1 MKKRL
6 VMGMMGISSILNNPL
21 SVLAGNLDGME
32 SGGTGGSSLNAD
44 DAVVGDIIRN
54 HRGVTAEQMAIAS
67 NALSPFTNFCG
78 ALVGGAVAIIY
89 AGVFVITA
97 ADLLYISLPP
107 LRPLLLKNQQ
117 GEGSKLQL
125 ISDEAL
131 SIVANGGNGGGSS
144 SGGGMMGSGMMDGGF
159 GAQPQSGGSSKG
171 DSKLVAYFKARFLFM
186 TFLVITTMVLTSS
199 AIMGTGVNLAGWGL
213 KLLQLFNDF
222 TSVWG

>member
-44 DAVVGDIIRN
+44 DAAIGDIIRN
-54 HRGVTAEQMAIAS
+54 HRGMTAEQMATAS

-78 ALVGGAVAIIY
+78 TVVGGAVAIIY

-144 SGGGMMGSGMMDGGF
+144 SGGDMMGGGF
-159 GAQPQSGGSSKG
+159 GAQPQSSGSGKSSSKI
-171 DSKLVAYFKARFLFM
+171 VAYFKARFVFM
-186 TFLVITTMVLTSS
+186 VFLVITTMVLTSS
-199 AIMGTGVNLAGWGL
+199 VIMGTGVNIAEWGL
-213 KLLQLFNDF
+213 KLLQSFNDF
-222 TSVWG
+222 IPV

>member
-44 DAVVGDIIRN
+44 DAAIGDIIRN
-54 HRGVTAEQMAIAS
+54 HRGMTAEQMATAS

-78 ALVGGAVAIIY
+78 KVVGGAIAIIY

-144 SGGGMMGSGMMDGGF
+144 SGGDMMGGGF
-159 GAQPQSGGSSKG
+159 GAQPQSSGSGKLSSKI
-171 DSKLVAYFKARFLFM
+171 VAYFKARFLFM
-186 TFLVITTMVLTSS
+186 IFLVITTMALTSS
-199 AIMGTGVNLAGWGL
+199 VIMGTGVNIAEWGL
-213 KLLQLFNDF
+213 KLLQSFNDF
-222 TSVWG
+222 IPV

>member
-32 SGGTGGSSLNAD
+32 SGGTGSSGLNAD
-44 DAVVGDIIRN
+44 DAAIGDIIRN
-54 HRGVTAEQMAIAS
+54 HRGTTAEQMAIAS
-67 NALSPFTNFCG
+67 NTLSPFTNFCG
-78 ALVGGAVAIIY
+78 TVVGGAVAIIY

-117 GEGSKLQL
+117 GEGSKGLQL

-131 SIVANGGNGGGSS
+131 TIVANGGNGGGSS
-144 SGGGMMGSGMMDGGF
+144 SGGDMMGGGF
-159 GAQPQSGGSSKG
+159 GAQPQSSGSGKSSSKI
-171 DSKLVAYFKARFLFM
+171 VAYFKARFVFM
-186 TFLVITTMVLTSS
+186 IFLVITTMVLTSS
-199 AIMGTGVNLAGWGL
+199 VIMGTGVNLAEWGL
-213 KLLQLFNDF
+213 KLLQSFNDF
-222 TSVWG
+222 IPV

>member
-32 SGGTGGSSLNAD
+32 SGGTGSSSLNAD
-44 DAVVGDIIRN
+44 DAAIGNVIRN
-54 HRGVTAEQMAIAS
+54 HRGMTAEQMATAS

-78 ALVGGAVAIIY
+78 TVVGGAVAIIY

-117 GEGSKLQL
+117 GEGSKGLQL

-144 SGGGMMGSGMMDGGF
+144 SGGDMMGGGF
-159 GAQPQSGGSSKG
+159 GAQPQSSGSGKSSSKI
-171 DSKLVAYFKARFLFM
+171 VAYFKARFLFM
-186 TFLVITTMVLTSS
+186 IFLVITTMVLTSS
-199 AIMGTGVNLAGWGL
+199 VIMGTGVNLAEWGL
-213 KLLQLFNDF
+213 KLLQSFNDF
-222 TSVWG
+222 IPV

>member
-6 VMGMMGISSILNNPL
+6 VMGMMGISSILNSPL

-32 SGGTGGSSLNAD
+32 SGGAGGSSLNAD
-44 DAVVGDIIRN
+44 DAAIGDIIRN
-54 HRGVTAEQMAIAS
+54 HRGMTAEQMATAS
-67 NALSPFTNFCG
+67 DALSPFTNFCG
-78 ALVGGAVAIIY
+78 TVVGGAVAIIY
-89 AGVFVITA
+89 AGVFVVTA

-144 SGGGMMGSGMMDGGF
+144 SGGDMMGGGF
-159 GAQPQSGGSSKG
+159 GAQPQSSGSGKSSSKI
-171 DSKLVAYFKARFLFM
+171 VAYFKARFLFM
-186 TFLVITTMVLTSS
+186 IFLVITTMVLTSS
-199 AIMGTGVNLAGWGL
+199 VIMGTGVNLAEWGL
-213 KLLQLFNDF
+213 KLLQSFNDF
-222 TSVWG
+222 IPV

>member
-6 VMGMMGISSILNNPL
+6 VMGMMGIFSSILNNPL

-44 DAVVGDIIRN
+44 DAAIGDIIRN
-54 HRGVTAEQMAIAS
+54 HRGTTAEQMATAS

-78 ALVGGAVAIIY
+78 TVVGGAVAIIY
-89 AGVFVITA
+89 AGVFVITV

-144 SGGGMMGSGMMDGGF
+144 SGGDMMGGGF
-159 GAQPQSGGSSKG
+159 GAQPQSSGSGKSSSKI
-171 DSKLVAYFKARFLFM
+171 VAYFKARFLFM
-186 TFLVITTMVLTSS
+186 IFLVITTMVLTSS
-199 AIMGTGVNLAGWGL
+199 VIMGTGVNLAEWGL
-213 KLLQLFNDF
+213 KLLQSFNDF
-222 TSVWG
+222 IPV

>member
-6 VMGMMGISSILNNPL
+6 VMGMIGISSILNNPL

-44 DAVVGDIIRN
+44 DAAVGDIIRN
-54 HRGVTAEQMAIAS
+54 HRGMTAEQMATAS
-67 NALSPFTNFCG
+67 DALSPFTNFCG
-78 ALVGGAVAIIY
+78 TVVGGAVAIIY

-131 SIVANGGNGGGSS
+131 SIVANGGNDGGSS
-144 SGGGMMGSGMMDGGF
+144 SGGDMMGGGF
-159 GAQPQSGGSSKG
+159 GAQPQSSGSGKSSSKI
-171 DSKLVAYFKARFLFM
+171 VAYFKARFLFM
-186 TFLVITTMVLTSS
+186 IFLVITTMVLTSS
-199 AIMGTGVNLAGWGL
+199 VIMGTGVNLAEWGL
-213 KLLQLFNDF
+213 KLLQSFNDF
-222 TSVWG
+222 IPV

>member
-21 SVLAGNLDGME
+21 SVLAGNLDGMG
-32 SGGTGGSSLNAD
+32 SGSTGSSSLNAD
-44 DAVVGDIIRN
+44 DAAVGDIIRN
-54 HRGVTAEQMAIAS
+54 HRGMTAEQMATAS

-78 ALVGGAVAIIY
+78 TVVGGAVALIY

-131 SIVANGGNGGGSS
+131 TIVANGGNGGGSS
-144 SGGGMMGSGMMDGGF
+144 SGGDMMGGGF
-159 GAQPQSGGSSKG
+159 GAQPQSSGSGKSSSKI
-171 DSKLVAYFKARFLFM
+171 VAYFKARFLFM
-186 TFLVITTMVLTSS
+186 IFLVITTMVLTSS
-199 AIMGTGVNLAGWGL
+199 VIMGTGVNLAEWGL
-213 KLLQLFNDF
+213 KLLQSFNDF
-222 TSVWG
+222 IPV

>member
-32 SGGTGGSSLNAD
+32 SGGTGSSSLNAD
-44 DAVVGDIIRN
+44 DAAVGDIIRN
-54 HRGVTAEQMAIAS
+54 HRGTTAEQMATAS

-78 ALVGGAVAIIY
+78 TVVGGAVAIIY

-144 SGGGMMGSGMMDGGF
+144 SGGDMMGGGF
-159 GAQPQSGGSSKG
+159 GAQPQSSGSGKSSSKI
-171 DSKLVAYFKARFLFM
+171 VAYFKARFVFM
-186 TFLVITTMVLTSS
+186 VFLVITTMVLTSS
-199 AIMGTGVNLAGWGL
+199 VIMGTGVNLAEWGL
-213 KLLQLFNDF
+213 KLLQSFNDF
-222 TSVWG
+222 IPV

>member
-32 SGGTGGSSLNAD
+32 SGGTGSSGLNAD
-44 DAVVGDIIRN
+44 DAAVGDIIRN
-54 HRGVTAEQMAIAS
+54 HRGMTAEQMATAS

-78 ALVGGAVAIIY
+78 TVVGGAVAIIY

-117 GEGSKLQL
+117 GEGGGLQL

-144 SGGGMMGSGMMDGGF
+144 SGGDMMGGGF
-159 GAQPQSGGSSKG
+159 GAQPQSSGSGKSSSKI
-171 DSKLVAYFKARFLFM
+171 VAYFKARFVFM
-186 TFLVITTMVLTSS
+186 IFLVITTMVLTSS
-199 AIMGTGVNLAGWGL
+199 VIMGTGVNLAEWGL
-213 KLLQLFNDF
+213 KLLQSFNDF
-222 TSVWG
+222 IPV

>member
-32 SGGTGGSSLNAD
+32 SGGTGSSSLNAD
-44 DAVVGDIIRN
+44 DAAIGDIIRN
-54 HRGVTAEQMAIAS
+54 HRGMTAEQMATAS

-78 ALVGGAVAIIY
+78 TIVGGAIAIIY

-97 ADLLYISLPP
+97 ADLIYISLPP

-117 GEGSKLQL
+117 GEGSKRQL

-131 SIVANGGNGGGSS
+131 SIIANEGNGGGSS
-144 SGGGMMGSGMMDGGF
+144 SGGDMMGGGF
-159 GAQPQSGGSSKG
+159 GAQPQSSGSGKSSSKI
-171 DSKLVAYFKARFLFM
+171 VAYFKARFLFM
-186 TFLVITTMVLTSS
+186 IFLVITTMVLTSS
-199 AIMGTGVNLAGWGL
+199 AIMGTGVNLAEWGL
-213 KLLQLFNDF
+213 KLLQSFNDF
-222 TSVWG
+222 IPV

>member
-21 SVLAGNLDGME
+21 SVLAGNLDGMS
-32 SGGTGGSSLNAD
+32 SGSTGSSSLNAD
-44 DAVVGDIIRN
+44 DAAIGDIIRN
-54 HRGVTAEQMAIAS
+54 HRGTTAEQMATAN

-78 ALVGGAVAIIY
+78 TVVGGAIALIY

-117 GEGSKLQL
+117 GEGSKGRQL

-131 SIVANGGNGGGSS
+131 TIVANGGNGGGSS
-144 SGGGMMGSGMMDGGF
+144 SGGDMMGGGF
-159 GAQPQSGGSSKG
+159 GAQPQSSGSGKSCSKI
-171 DSKLVAYFKARFLFM
+171 VAYFKARFLFM
-186 TFLVITTMVLTSS
+186 IFLVITTMVLTSS
-199 AIMGTGVNLAGWGL
+199 VIMGTGVNLAEWGL
-213 KLLQLFNDF
+213 KLLQSFNDF
-222 TSVWG
+222 IPV

>member
-44 DAVVGDIIRN
+44 DAAIGDIIRN
-54 HRGVTAEQMAIAS
+54 HRGMTAEQMATAS

-78 ALVGGAVAIIY
+78 MVVGGAVAIIY

-97 ADLLYISLPP
+97 ADLLYIALPP

-117 GEGSKLQL
+117 GEGSKLHL

-144 SGGGMMGSGMMDGGF
+144 SGGDMMGGGF
-159 GAQPQSGGSSKG
+159 GAQPQSSGSGKSSSKI
-171 DSKLVAYFKARFLFM
+171 VAYFKARFLFM
-186 TFLVITTMVLTSS
+186 IFLIITTMTLTSS
-199 AIMGTGVNLAGWGL
+199 VIMGTGVNIAEWGL
-213 KLLQLFNDF
+213 KLLQSFNDF
-222 TSVWG
+222 IPV

>member
-32 SGGTGGSSLNAD
+32 SGGTGSSSLNAD
-44 DAVVGDIIRN
+44 DAAIGDIIRN
-54 HRGVTAEQMAIAS
+54 HRGTTAKQMATAS

-78 ALVGGAVAIIY
+78 TVVGGAIALIY

-117 GEGSKLQL
+117 GEGSKGLQL

-144 SGGGMMGSGMMDGGF
+144 SGGDMMGGGF
-159 GAQPQSGGSSKG
+159 GAQPQSSGSGKSSSKI
-171 DSKLVAYFKARFLFM
+171 VAYFKARFVFM
-186 TFLVITTMVLTSS
+186 IFLVITTMVLTSS
-199 AIMGTGVNLAGWGL
+199 VIMGTGVNLAEWGL
-213 KLLQLFNDF
+213 KLLQSFNDF
-222 TSVWG
+222 IPV

>member
-32 SGGTGGSSLNAD
+32 SGGTGSSSLNAD
-44 DAVVGDIIRN
+44 DAAIGDIIRN
-54 HRGVTAEQMAIAS
+54 HRGMTAEQMATAS

-78 ALVGGAVAIIY
+78 TVVGGAVAIIY
-89 AGVFVITA
+89 TGVFVITA

-117 GEGSKLQL
+117 GEGSKGRQL

-144 SGGGMMGSGMMDGGF
+144 SGGDMMGGGF
-159 GAQPQSGGSSKG
+159 GAQPQSSGSGKSSSKI
-171 DSKLVAYFKARFLFM
+171 VAYFKARFLFM
-186 TFLVITTMVLTSS
+186 IFLVITTMVLTSS
-199 AIMGTGVNLAGWGL
+199 VIMGTGVNLAEWGL
-213 KLLQLFNDF
+213 KLLQSFNDF
-222 TSVWG
+222 IPV

>member
-21 SVLAGNLDGME
+21 SVLAGSLDGME
-32 SGGTGGSSLNAD
+32 SGGAGGSSLNAD
-44 DAVVGDIIRN
+44 DAAIGDIIRN
-54 HRGVTAEQMAIAS
+54 HRGTTAEQMATAS

-78 ALVGGAVAIIY
+78 TVVGGAIAFIY

-144 SGGGMMGSGMMDGGF
+144 SGGDMMGGGF
-159 GAQPQSGGSSKG
+159 GAQPQSSGSGKSSSKI
-171 DSKLVAYFKARFLFM
+171 VAYFKARFVFM
-186 TFLVITTMVLTSS
+186 IFLVITTMVLTSS
-199 AIMGTGVNLAGWGL
+199 VIMGTGVNLAEWGL
-213 KLLQLFNDF
+213 KLLQSFNDF
-222 TSVWG
+222 IPV

>member
-32 SGGTGGSSLNAD
+32 SGGTGSSSLNAD
-44 DAVVGDIIRN
+44 DAAIGDIIRN
-54 HRGVTAEQMAIAS
+54 HRGMTAEQMATAS

-78 ALVGGAVAIIY
+78 TVVGGAVALIY

-131 SIVANGGNGGGSS
+131 TIVANGGNGGGSS
-144 SGGGMMGSGMMDGGF
+144 SGGDMMGGGF
-159 GAQPQSGGSSKG
+159 GAQPQSSGSGKSSSKI
-171 DSKLVAYFKARFLFM
+171 VAYFKARFLFM
-186 TFLVITTMVLTSS
+186 IFLVITTMVLTSS
-199 AIMGTGVNLAGWGL
+199 VIMGTGVNLAEWGL
-213 KLLQLFNDF
+213 KLLQSFNDF
-222 TSVWG
+222 IPV

>member
-32 SGGTGGSSLNAD
+32 SGGTGSSSLNAD
-44 DAVVGDIIRN
+44 DAAVGDIIRN
-54 HRGVTAEQMAIAS
+54 HRGMTAEQMATAS

-78 ALVGGAVAIIY
+78 TVVGGAVAIIY

-144 SGGGMMGSGMMDGGF
+144 SGGDMMGGGF
-159 GAQPQSGGSSKG
+159 GAQPQSSGSGKLSSKI
-171 DSKLVAYFKARFLFM
+171 VAYFKARFLFM
-186 TFLVITTMVLTSS
+186 IFLVITTMALTSS
-199 AIMGTGVNLAGWGL
+199 VIMGTGVNIAEWGL
-213 KLLQLFNDF
+213 KLLQSFNDF
-222 TSVWG
+222 IPV

>member
-21 SVLAGNLDGME
+21 SVLAGNLDGMG
-32 SGGTGGSSLNAD
+32 SGGAGGSSLNAD
-44 DAVVGDIIRN
+44 DAAIGDIIRN
-54 HRGVTAEQMAIAS
+54 HRGTTAEQMATAS

-78 ALVGGAVAIIY
+78 TVVGGAIAFIY

-117 GEGSKLQL
+117 GEGSKGFQL

-144 SGGGMMGSGMMDGGF
+144 SGGDMMGGGF
-159 GAQPQSGGSSKG
+159 GAQPQSSGSGKSSSKI
-171 DSKLVAYFKARFLFM
+171 VAYFKARFVFM
-186 TFLVITTMVLTSS
+186 IFLVITTMVLTSS
-199 AIMGTGVNLAGWGL
+199 VIMGTGVNLAEWGL
-213 KLLQLFNDF
+213 KLLQSFNDF
-222 TSVWG
+222 IPV

>member
-32 SGGTGGSSLNAD
+32 SGGTGSSSLNAD
-44 DAVVGDIIRN
+44 DAAVGDIIRN
-54 HRGVTAEQMAIAS
+54 HRGMTAEQMATAS

-78 ALVGGAVAIIY
+78 TVVGGAVALIY

-131 SIVANGGNGGGSS
+131 TIVANGGNGGGSS
-144 SGGGMMGSGMMDGGF
+144 SGGDMMGGGF
-159 GAQPQSGGSSKG
+159 GAQPQSSGSGKSSSKI
-171 DSKLVAYFKARFLFM
+171 VAYFKARFLFM
-186 TFLVITTMVLTSS
+186 IFLVITTMVLTSS
-199 AIMGTGVNLAGWGL
+199 VIMGTGVNLAEWGL
-213 KLLQLFNDF
+213 KLLQSFNDF
-222 TSVWG
+222 IPV

>member
-6 VMGMMGISSILNNPL
+6 VMGMMGISSILNSPL
-21 SVLAGNLDGME
+21 SVLAGNLDGMS
-32 SGGTGGSSLNAD
+32 SGSTGSTGSSSLNAD
-44 DAVVGDIIRN
+44 DAAIGDIIRN
-54 HRGVTAEQMAIAS
+54 HRGTTAEQMATAS

-78 ALVGGAVAIIY
+78 TVVGGAIALIY

-107 LRPLLLKNQQ
+107 LRPLLLRNQQ

-144 SGGGMMGSGMMDGGF
+144 SGGDMMGGGF
-159 GAQPQSGGSSKG
+159 GAQPQSSGSGKSSSKI
-171 DSKLVAYFKARFLFM
+171 VAYFKARFVFM
-186 TFLVITTMVLTSS
+186 IFLVITTMVLTSS
-199 AIMGTGVNLAGWGL
+199 VIMGTGVNLAEWGL
-213 KLLQLFNDF
+213 KLLQSFNDF
-222 TSVWG
+222 IPV

>member
-32 SGGTGGSSLNAD
+32 SGGTGSSSLNAD
-44 DAVVGDIIRN
+44 DAAIGDIIRN
-54 HRGVTAEQMAIAS
+54 HRGMTAEQMATAS

-78 ALVGGAVAIIY
+78 TVVGGAVALIY

-144 SGGGMMGSGMMDGGF
+144 SGGDMMGGGF
-159 GAQPQSGGSSKG
+159 GAQPQSSGSGKSSSKI
-171 DSKLVAYFKARFLFM
+171 VAYFKARSVFM
-186 TFLVITTMVLTSS
+186 TFLVITTMALTSS

-222 TSVWG
+222 IQV

>member
-44 DAVVGDIIRN
+44 DAAIGDIIRN
-54 HRGVTAEQMAIAS
+54 HRGMTAEQMATAS

-78 ALVGGAVAIIY
+78 TVVGGAVAIIY

-144 SGGGMMGSGMMDGGF
+144 SGGDMMGGGF
-159 GAQPQSGGSSKG
+159 GAQPQSGGSGKSSSKI
-171 DSKLVAYFKARFLFM
+171 VAYFKARFLFM
-186 TFLVITTMVLTSS
+186 IFLVITTMVLTSS
-199 AIMGTGVNLAGWGL
+199 VIMGTGVNLAEWGL
-213 KLLQLFNDF
+213 KLLQSFNDF
-222 TSVWG
+222 IPV

>member
-21 SVLAGNLDGME
+21 SVLAGNLDGMS
-32 SGGTGGSSLNAD
+32 SGSTGSSSLNAD
-44 DAVVGDIIRN
+44 DAAVGDIIRN
-54 HRGVTAEQMAIAS
+54 HRGMTAEQMATAS

-78 ALVGGAVAIIY
+78 TVVGGAVALIY

-131 SIVANGGNGGGSS
+131 TIVANGGNGGSS
-144 SGGGMMGSGMMDGGF
+144 SGGDMMGGGF
-159 GAQPQSGGSSKG
+159 GAQPQSSGSGKSSSKI
-171 DSKLVAYFKARFLFM
+171 VAYFKARFLFM
-186 TFLVITTMVLTSS
+186 IFLVITTMVLTSS
-199 AIMGTGVNLAGWGL
+199 VIMGTGVNLAEWGL
-213 KLLQLFNDF
+213 KLLQSFNDF
-222 TSVWG
+222 IPV

>member
-32 SGGTGGSSLNAD
+32 SGGTGSSSLTAD
-44 DAVVGDIIRN
+44 DAAVGDIIRN
-54 HRGVTAEQMAIAS
+54 HRGMTAEQMATAS

-78 ALVGGAVAIIY
+78 TVVGGAVAIIY

-117 GEGSKLQL
+117 GEGGGLQL

-144 SGGGMMGSGMMDGGF
+144 SGGDMMGGGF
-159 GAQPQSGGSSKG
+159 GAQPQSSGSGKGG
-171 DSKLVAYFKARFLFM
+171 SKLVAYFKARFLFM
-186 TFLVITTMVLTSS
+186 IFLVITTMVLTSS
-199 AIMGTGVNLAGWGL
+199 VIMGTGVNLAEWGL
-213 KLLQLFNDF
+213 KLLQSFNDF
-222 TSVWG
+222 IPV

>member
-32 SGGTGGSSLNAD
+32 SGGTGSSSLNAD
-44 DAVVGDIIRN
+44 DAAIGDIIRN
-54 HRGVTAEQMAIAS
+54 HRGMTAEQMATAS

-78 ALVGGAVAIIY
+78 TVVGGAVALIY

-144 SGGGMMGSGMMDGGF
+144 SGGDMMGGGF
-159 GAQPQSGGSSKG
+159 GAQPQSSGSGKSSSKI
-171 DSKLVAYFKARFLFM
+171 VAYFKARFLFM
-186 TFLVITTMVLTSS
+186 IFLVITTMILTSS

-222 TSVWG
+222 IQV

>member
-32 SGGTGGSSLNAD
+32 SGGTGSSSLNAD
-44 DAVVGDIIRN
+44 DAAIGGIIRN
-54 HRGVTAEQMAIAS
+54 HRGMTAEQMATAS

-78 ALVGGAVAIIY
+78 TVVGGAVAIMY

-144 SGGGMMGSGMMDGGF
+144 SGGDMMGGGF
-159 GAQPQSGGSSKG
+159 GAQPQSSGSGKSSSKI
-171 DSKLVAYFKARFLFM
+171 VAYFKARFVFM
-186 TFLVITTMVLTSS
+186 IFLVITTMVLTSS
-199 AIMGTGVNLAGWGL
+199 VIMGTGVNLAEWGL
-213 KLLQLFNDF
+213 KLLQSFNDF
-222 TSVWG
+222 IPV

>member
-21 SVLAGNLDGME
+21 SVLAGNLDGMG
-32 SGGTGGSSLNAD
+32 SGSTGSSSLSAD
-44 DAVVGDIIRN
+44 DAAVGDIIRN
-54 HRGVTAEQMAIAS
+54 HRGMTAEQMATAS

-78 ALVGGAVAIIY
+78 TVVGGAVALIY

-131 SIVANGGNGGGSS
+131 TIVANGGNGGSS
-144 SGGGMMGSGMMDGGF
+144 SGGDMMGGGF
-159 GAQPQSGGSSKG
+159 GAQPQSSGSGKSSSKI
-171 DSKLVAYFKARFLFM
+171 VAYFKARFLFM
-186 TFLVITTMVLTSS
+186 IFLVITTMVLTSS
-199 AIMGTGVNLAGWGL
+199 VIMGTGVNLAEWGL
-213 KLLQLFNDF
+213 KLLQSFNDF
-222 TSVWG
+222 IPV

>member
-21 SVLAGNLDGME
+21 SVLAGNLDGMG
-32 SGGTGGSSLNAD
+32 SGSTGSSSLNAD
-44 DAVVGDIIRN
+44 DAAIGDIIRN
-54 HRGVTAEQMAIAS
+54 HRGTTAEQMATAN

-78 ALVGGAVAIIY
+78 TVVGGAIALIY

-117 GEGSKLQL
+117 GEGSKGLQL

-144 SGGGMMGSGMMDGGF
+144 SGGGMMGGGF
-159 GAQPQSGGSSKG
+159 GAQPQSGGSGKSSSKI
-171 DSKLVAYFKARFLFM
+171 VAYFKARFVFM
-186 TFLVITTMVLTSS
+186 IFLVITTMVLTSS
-199 AIMGTGVNLAGWGL
+199 VIMGTGVNLAEWGL
-213 KLLQLFNDF
+213 KLLQSFNDF
-222 TSVWG
+222 IPV

>member
-32 SGGTGGSSLNAD
+32 SGGTGSSSLNAD
-44 DAVVGDIIRN
+44 DAAIGDIIRN
-54 HRGVTAEQMAIAS
+54 HRGTTAEQMATAS
-67 NALSPFTNFCG
+67 NTLSPFTNFCG
-78 ALVGGAVAIIY
+78 TVVGGAIAIIF
-89 AGVFVITA
+89 AGVFVITV

-117 GEGSKLQL
+117 GEGSKRQL

-144 SGGGMMGSGMMDGGF
+144 SGGDMMGGGF
-159 GAQPQSGGSSKG
+159 GAQPQSSGSGKSSSKI
-171 DSKLVAYFKARFLFM
+171 VAYFKARFLFM
-186 TFLVITTMVLTSS
+186 IFLVIATMVLTSS
-199 AIMGTGVNLAGWGL
+199 VIMGTGVNLAEWGL
-213 KLLQLFNDF
+213 KLLQSFNDF
-222 TSVWG
+222 IPV

>member
-21 SVLAGNLDGME
+21 SVLAGNLDGMS
-32 SGGTGGSSLNAD
+32 SGSTGSSGLNAD
-44 DAVVGDIIRN
+44 DAAVGDIIRN
-54 HRGVTAEQMAIAS
+54 HRGTTAEQMAIAN

-78 ALVGGAVAIIY
+78 TVVGGAIALIY

-117 GEGSKLQL
+117 GEGSKGLQL

-131 SIVANGGNGGGSS
+131 SIVANGGNDGGSS
-144 SGGGMMGSGMMDGGF
+144 SGGDMMGGGF
-159 GAQPQSGGSSKG
+159 GAQPQSSGSGKSSSKI
-171 DSKLVAYFKARFLFM
+171 VAYFKARFVFM
-186 TFLVITTMVLTSS
+186 IFLVITTMVLTSS
-199 AIMGTGVNLAGWGL
+199 VIMGTGVNLAEWGL
-213 KLLQLFNDF
+213 KLLQSFNDF
-222 TSVWG
+222 IPV